1 MSNPRR
7 TILAIDDTPANLH
20 TLGATLADEFRLL
33 VATSGAMGL
42 ALARQSAPDLILLDL
57 MMPEMNGHETYQH
70 ISSDPQL
77 KSIPVI
83 FITALA
89 ESDAESEG
97 LALGAADF
105 ITKPIN
111 VKVARQ
117 RIINLLEREQ
127 LRKEIEQHRDHLDA
141 LVEVRTKALSVAKE
155 AAESANQ
162 AKTELLEDLKSS
174 EERLRLAK
182 IAANLGIYDLDIPT
196 GNLALDDRAK
206 SIWGFGPDDAVDYAA
221 LMQGIH
227 ADDRND
233 TEDAIDRAI
242 DPECNGE
249 YYAEFRVVNRSDGSV
264 RHVAANGR
272 ASFVS
277 ENATRVVS
285 TVKDITEQK
294 RLEKLVMERRSEME
308 LLINRQIA
316 VHTAAAIAHELNQ
329 PLNSISTYSE
339 VALRMLQGG
348 KGNQEKMEHA
358 LTGAVEQSQRAGRK
372 LHELLDFLHKGEIVT
387 EQIDLN
393 QVVIESLAM
402 AEENG
407 HGEFRPRLELEPDSP
422 TVLANR
428 LQVQK
433 VLVNLLLNSFEAMR
447 AAKASNNTIAI
458 KVQNLTE
465 ENMAKVTVI
474 DSGPGIDAETCKG
487 IFEPFFSTKPNGI
500 GLGLAISRALVEAHG
515 GRLWVDQEIKSGAA
529 FHFTLPLI
537 S

>member
-1 MSNPRR
+1 MSDSRR

-20 TLGATLADEFRLL
+20 TLGATLTEEFRL
-33 VATSGAMGL
+33 VIATSGTMGL

-57 MMPEMNGHETYQH
+57 MMPEMNGHETYRH
-70 ISSDPQL
+70 ISSDTQL

-117 RIINLLEREQ
+117 RIINLLERER
-127 LRKEIEQHRDHLDA
+127 LRKEIELHRDHLDA
-141 LVEVRTKALSVAKE
+141 LVEARTKALSLAKE
-155 AAESANQ
+155 AAESANR
-162 AKTELLEDLKSS
+162 AKTELLENLKSS

-206 SIWGFGPDDAVDYAA
+206 SIWGFGPDDPVNYAA
-221 LMQGIH
+221 LIQGIH
-227 ADDRND
+227 ADDRMAMEN
-233 TEDAIDRAI
+233 TINLAIN
-242 DPECNGE
+242 PHSNGE
-249 YYAEFRVVNRSDGSV
+249 YHAEFRVVNRSDGSV

-272 ASFVS
+272 ASFMA

-308 LLINRQIA
+308 LLIHRQIA

-339 VALRMLQGG
+339 VALRMLQSG
-348 KGNQEKMEHA
+348 KENREKMAHA
-358 LTGAVEQSQRAGRK
+358 LTGAVEQSQRAGQK
-372 LHELLDFLHKGEIVT
+372 LHELLDFLHKGEIVS

-393 QVVIESLAM
+393 QVVLESLAM

-407 HGEFRPRLELEPDSP
+407 HGGFRPRLELAPDLP
-422 TVLANR
+422 AVQANR

-433 VLVNLLLNSFEAMR
+433 VLINLLLNSFEAMR
-447 AAKASNNTIAI
+447 AAEVPSNTIAI
-458 KVQNLTE
+458 KVKILAE
-465 ENMAKVTVI
+465 DNMAKVTVH
-474 DSGPGIDAETCKG
+474 DTGPGIDPETYKG

-500 GLGLAISRALVEAHG
+500 GLGLAISRALIEAHG
-515 GRLWVDQEIKSGAA
+515 GQLWVDQKLKPGAA
-529 FHFTLPLI
+529 VHFTLPFA